1 MCSKFGMFEVQ
12 FFDVIPPLN
21 IWSAYFSKN
30 IAMLKLVLLKGF
42 QKTQAIACSILEL
55 TIPLFSLTNELC
67 YYIWGYSIPIQCSL
81 SLMHILTFFLYGN
94 ILDNLYACILHM
106 YLCIHIMYVS
116 NLPAKIQIGLY
127 VS

>member
-21 IWSAYFSKN
+21 IWSAYFSTN

-42 QKTQAIACSILEL
+42 QKTQAIACMQLNPGMQYIDTDFSILEL

-67 YYIWGYSIPIQCSL
+67 YYI
-81 SLMHILTFFLYGN
+81 
-94 ILDNLYACILHM
+94 
-106 YLCIHIMYVS
+106 
-116 NLPAKIQIGLY
+116 
-127 VS
+127 

>member
-1 MCSKFGMFEVQ
+1 MFERFEVRFWAHMRCSNVFEVQ

-67 YYIWGYSIPIQCSL
+67 YYI
-81 SLMHILTFFLYGN
+81 
-94 ILDNLYACILHM
+94 
-106 YLCIHIMYVS
+106 
-116 NLPAKIQIGLY
+116 
-127 VS
+127 

>member
-21 IWSAYFSKN
+21 IWSAYFSTN

-42 QKTQAIACSILEL
+42 QKTQAIACMQYIDTDFSILEL

-67 YYIWGYSIPIQCSL
+67 YYI
-81 SLMHILTFFLYGN
+81 
-94 ILDNLYACILHM
+94 
-106 YLCIHIMYVS
+106 
-116 NLPAKIQIGLY
+116 
-127 VS
+127 